1 MFKASHRVRAITLG
15 QDRYKRRYWVLPK
28 AGGVYVEGLESGH
41 FEERNM
47 IKDCEIKSESTSM
60 TVEQT
65 KENFKDI
72 KEENESS
79 SSKKLKSSENSNLGS
94 LEVSDNVNIKLES
107 SDFSGKKDNDAEKTM
122 SDAEMKS
129 CNGEISTSAENSA
142 ISLQTESKNIFLQS
156 PTSNK
161 LSDLCNLSTVKSE
174 RIEDS
179 NLTIPH
185 AHSSPLITPY
195 SPSPFNMFFNSFSN
209 QTSESNSSP
218 LPAHQHPKSSTP
230 STDSKS
236 SFLSIDTLL
245 KKENEPVKTSS
256 ASSIFSTFPLAQDQ
270 ITMTSNDD
278 QKPWFSILPRMP
290 CEDLSVAQVTSQL
303 GMHGPYNS
311 LPFFSPLT
319 VSAFPIQSPTFSSFQ
334 IGQLT
339 NSNQDE
345 GEIKQNMKI
354 SETNNSFKIPSTPK
368 MEPNT
373 SSFYDPG
380 EINTYDEPQPI
391 EKGE

>member
-1 MFKASHRVRAITLG
+1 M
-15 QDRYKRRYWVLPK
+15 
-28 AGGVYVEGLESGH
+28 EGLESGH
-41 FEERNM
+41 FEETNTKM
-47 IKDCEIKSESTSM
+47 DCEIKSESTSM
-60 TVEQT
+60 AVEDT
-65 KENFKDI
+65 KANIKDI

-79 SSKKLKSSENSNLGS
+79 SSKLQKLKSSENSSLGS
-94 LEVSDNVNIKLES
+94 SEVSDNVNIKQES
-107 SDFSGKKDNDAEKTM
+107 SDFSGKKDNEAENTN
-122 SDAEMKS
+122 SDVEMKS
-129 CNGEISTSAENSA
+129 CNGKISTSADNSA

-161 LSDLCNLSTVKSE
+161 FSDLCNLSSVKSE
-174 RIEDS
+174 RTEDS
-179 NLTIPH
+179 NLIIPH

-195 SPSPFNMFFNSFSN
+195 LPSPFNMFFNSFSN
-209 QTSESNSSP
+209 QTTESNASP
-218 LPAHQHPKSSTP
+218 LPAHQHPKSS

-245 KKENEPVKTSS
+245 KKEKEPVKTSS
-256 ASSIFSTFPLAQDQ
+256 SSNIFSTFSLAQDQ
-270 ITMTSNDD
+270 ITSNDD

-303 GMHGPYNS
+303 GMHGSYNS

-319 VSAFPIQSPTFSSFQ
+319 VSAFPIQSPAFSSFQ

-345 GEIKQNMKI
+345 GEIKQNLDI
-354 SETNNSFKIPSTPK
+354 SETNNSFKIPNTPK

-373 SSFYDPG
+373 PSFFDPG